1 LEEGMSEYSPPQPP
15 IYPPPTGPPLLTQGA
30 PRRPWYRRRWAITA
44 IALGVLLVGV
54 GIGSASGGTKT
65 KNVAG
70 PTVHSTATS
79 TITAWDVQ
87 KVTTTPTKV
96 IATHT
101 QTVRV
106 TYTPPVKVAF
116 SDGTYRVGS
125 EIKAGTYHTDGGD
138 CYWERDRNSSDPL
151 NKIIDND
158 NITGPT
164 TIDISGSDYAFNTT
178 GGCDWSRVG

>member
-1 LEEGMSEYSPPQPP
+1 MTEYQ
-15 IYPPPTGPPLLTQGA
+15 PPPTPPSYPTAPLTPLSQQ
-30 PRRPWYRRRWAITA
+30 PYPPQRKRRWGVPSAIVGA
-44 IALGVLLVGV
+44 ALVMLIAGVA
-54 GIGSASGGTKT
+54 IGSGSKAKA
-65 KNVAG
+65 KDVAG
-70 PTVHSTATS
+70 PTVRITTQLTTTATA
-79 TITAWDVQ
+79 TV

-101 QTVRV
+101 QVITK
-106 TYTPPVKVAF
+106 TYTPPVKIAF

-125 EIKAGTYHTDGGD
+125 EIRPGTYHTEGGS

-164 TIDISGSDYAFNTT
+164 TIDIQSGDYAFTSS
-178 GGCDWSRVG
+178 GGCDWTRVG

>member
-1 LEEGMSEYSPPQPP
+1 MSEYSPPQPP
-15 IYPPPTGPPLLTQGA
+15 IYPPPTGPPLVAQGA
-30 PRRPWYRRRWAITA
+30 PRRSWYRRGPGITA
-44 IALGVLLVGV
+44 IAVGVLLVGI

-70 PTVHSTATS
+70 ATVRVTS
-79 TITAWDVQ
+79 TVSETKLVAGPTITTV
-87 KVTTTPTKV
+87 PTKV

-101 QTVRV
+101 KVITK

-125 EIKAGTYHTDGGD
+125 ELRPGTYHTDGGD
-138 CYWERDRNSSDPL
+138 CYWERDRNSPDPL

-164 TIDISGSDYAFNTT
+164 TIDISGSDYAFSAS
-178 GGCDWSRVG
+178 GGCDWSRIG